1 MLEQTL
7 RIIDDQ
13 IDHHPS
19 RESLVKWFSE
29 EFSLSSFGVFLK
41 DHEENYIFVNK
52 AFETYVGIPANE
64 VLGKS
69 DFDFMR
75 LDDARRCAESDILAV
90 EKMGE
95 LYESSELEKDADGKV
110 VASIT
115 VYKKA
120 FATSFGKVLFG
131 IFKRDEE

>member
-13 IDHHPS
+13 IDHYPN
-19 RESLVKWFSE
+19 RESLIEWLTE
-29 EFSLSSFGVFLK
+29 EFSQSPVGVFLK
-41 DHEENYIFVNK
+41 DHDENYVFVNN
-52 AFETYVGIPANE
+52 AFETYVGMPAND

-95 LYESSELEKDADGKV
+95 LYESSELEKDANGKV

-120 FATSFGKVLFG
+120 FATSFGNVLFG